1 MADTDDLAALIRR
14 LSDSE
19 PGERGKSAAKLYL
32 QAFEIVEPIL
42 LAWGGNPEFHELEH
56 GGPFSKPEGYGP
68 GNVIVGVAVEP
79 GTFERIRAA
88 NGFAPLAEVPPDQD
102 AIEFELLFPKT
113 AALDILTTR
122 DPSGNGAIAKFLKRF
137 GQGIQQFELYVKDVD
152 RATKIL
158 RTRFRV
164 HPIYPATRVGANG
177 TRVNFFLVP
186 TEQGGKVLIELVE
199 DKDKT

>member
-42 LAWGGNPEFHELEH
+42 SAWGGNPEFHELEH

-79 GTFERIRAA
+79 RTFEMIRAA
-88 NGFAPLAEVPPDQD
+88 NGSPPLAEVPPDQD

-122 DPSGNGAIAKFLKRF
+122 DPSGNGAIARFLRKS
-137 GQGIQQFELYVKDVD
+137 GEGIQQVERYVRDVD
-152 RATKIL
+152 RATDIL
-158 RTRFRV
+158 RRAGLQ
-164 HPIYPATRVGANG
+164 PIYPATRVGANG

>member
-1 MADTDDLAALIRR
+1 MANTDDLAALIRR

-79 GTFERIRAA
+79 RTFEMIRAA
-88 NGFAPLAEVPPDQD
+88 NGSPPLAEVPPDQD

-122 DPSGNGAIAKFLKRF
+122 DPSGNGAIARFLRKS
-137 GQGIQQFELYVKDVD
+137 GEGIQQVERYVRDVD
-152 RATKIL
+152 RATDIL
-158 RTRFRV
+158 RRAGLQ
-164 HPIYPATRVGANG
+164 PIYPATRVGANG